1 MESNTADVESSFKV
15 QRIDYY
21 FKQAKNLSLSEIE
34 RGNYTDELA
43 KLLKSI

>member
-1 MESNTADVESSFKV
+1 MSGNTAEVEAAFKV